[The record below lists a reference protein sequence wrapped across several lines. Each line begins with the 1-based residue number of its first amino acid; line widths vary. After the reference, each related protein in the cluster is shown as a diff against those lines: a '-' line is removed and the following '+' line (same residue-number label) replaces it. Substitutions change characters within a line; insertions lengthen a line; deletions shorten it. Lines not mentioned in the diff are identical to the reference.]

1 MERERRE
8 GEGREGGGE
17 RERGR
22 GSELYPAIHYVCTF
36 LSSESHTK
44 GFLNVRHMVDQ
55 ARCMYIQ
62 YIHTLLLYNI
72 HTPSLVMV
80 CEPMTTM
87 WRTVT

>member
-44 GFLNVRHMVDQ
+44 GFLNVCHMVVIGSHTMTKLGV
-55 ARCMYIQ
+55 CIYST
-62 YIHTLLLYNI
+62 YIHCYCIIYI
-72 HTPSLVMV
+72 HLAWSWCVSL
-80 CEPMTTM
+80 
-87 WRTVT
+87 